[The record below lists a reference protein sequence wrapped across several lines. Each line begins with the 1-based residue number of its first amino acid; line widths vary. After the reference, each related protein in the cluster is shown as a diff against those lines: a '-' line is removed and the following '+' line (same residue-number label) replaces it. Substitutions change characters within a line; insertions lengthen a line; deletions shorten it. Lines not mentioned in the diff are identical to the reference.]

1 VRLEIVGYLLAIQDA
16 ERLDYLDQALHD
28 GDPAQVLATVR
39 MVLKQPTRE
48 TLTTIVRRCEQVPAD
63 QIGQPFH
70 MNLLR
75 AMATTRHPQAL
86 HYVAELP
93 ARRRPVLPW
102 QRAGFRREVEEMVA
116 GTA

>member
-1 VRLEIVGYLLAIQDA
+1 M
-16 ERLDYLDQALHD
+16 ALHD
-28 GDPAQVLATVR
+28 GDTAQVLATAR

-48 TLTTIVRRCEQVPAD
+48 TLTAIVRRSEEVPAD
-63 QIGQPFH
+63 QIGQAFH

-102 QRAGFRREVEEMVA
+102 QRAGFRKEVEAMVA
-116 GTA
+116 GTG